1 MKTFSNI
8 IKFNFRENN
17 DDTIVPRIKIVCR
30 KNEIILPRDY
40 RHCLKGNQ
48 KQIHKPFSLKYL

>member
-17 DDTIVPRIKIVCR
+17 DDTIVPRIKIVCW
-30 KNEIILPRDY
+30 KNEIILQGTTDIA
-40 RHCLKGNQ
+40 LKVIKN
-48 KQIHKPFSLKYL
+48 KYTNPIP